1 MKKIL
6 FFLISAGLILP
17 VFIFA
22 ADVTFNDPLTSNVL
36 KTAID
41 KIIGYI
47 FNISLGLGPLLII
60 IGAVVF
66 STAAGNPDRVETGKK
81 IIIYTV
87 IGLIIIFLSFG
98 ISSLLTNILS
108 LGGETGEPIG
118 PDGYSADPDEA
129 SQQYLSNPDQVDDS
143 VLPVLNERNE
153 LRALF
158 GDI

>member
-6 FFLISAGLILP
+6 FILISTGLILP

-22 ADVTFNDPLTSNVL
+22 ADVTFNDPLTSDTL

-60 IGAVVF
+60 IGAVIF
-66 STAAGNPDRVETGKK
+66 STAAGNPDRIETGKK
-81 IIIYTV
+81 IIIYTI

-98 ISSLLTNILS
+98 LFSLLTNVFS
-108 LGGETGEPIG
+108 LGGGTGEPIG
-118 PDGYSADPDEA
+118 PDGYPTDPDVALQE
-129 SQQYLSNPDQVDDS
+129 YLSNPDQVDDS
-143 VLPVLNERNE
+143 VLPILNRKNELNE
-153 LRALF
+153 LF
-158 GDI
+158 GS